1 MQTRR
6 SFLAHGLGVPAVLA
20 AGPVRAAAPLEL
32 AYSSW
37 VPPTHVLMKD
47 FMVPW
52 GQQVEKATG
61 GRVKIRFLPKP
72 VTNPQGHRDA
82 VRNGVAD
89 LAFISLSYYPGRFEL
104 MKFAMLPFSGNSAL
118 STSVAAWRMFDKYLH
133 RMDDEGFLVLG
144 IYGHGPGG
152 VYTVKKKVEKIDD
165 FKDLKIRI
173 GGGMQADVA
182 KALGVNAIVKPAP
195 ESYELLSTGVVDGVF
210 FPPESVASFR
220 LDGIVRYATVFPGG
234 LYADLHA
241 IIMNKDAYAKLA
253 EPDRAALAKLSGE
266 HIARMG
272 GKAWGDAD
280 TAALES
286 LKAKRVDFVQA
297 SPQLVADVRART
309 AVFERDWLALAK
321 ERGVDGA
328 AMLAD
333 FRAELARL
341 EAGQPRQ

>member
-152 VYTVKKKVEKIDD
+152 VYTVKKKIEKIDD
-165 FKDLKIRI
+165 FRDLKIRI
-173 GGGMQADVA
+173 GGGMQADIA
-182 KALGVNAIVKPAP
+182 KVLNVNAIVKPAP
-195 ESYELLSTGVVDGVF
+195 ESYELLSTNRVMMATREEPRDYVLATGVAASIRDFASAAFAAAGMSLEWRGAGAEEVAVDAATGQVRVRVDPAF
-210 FPPESVASFR
+210 FRPV
-220 LDGIVRYATVFPGG
+220 
-234 LYADLHA
+234 
-241 IIMNKDAYAKLA
+241 DAPL
-253 EPDRAALAKLSGE
+253 LV
-266 HIARMG
+266 
-272 GKAWGDAD
+272 GDA
-280 TAALES
+280 A
-286 LKAKRVDFVQA
+286 
-297 SPQLVADVRART
+297 RA
-309 AVFERDWLALAK
+309 
-321 ERGVDGA
+321 
-328 AMLAD
+328 
-333 FRAELARL
+333 RAELGFRPSLDLAGLARRMV
-341 EAGQPRQ
+341 EADLARERAAGGA